1 MSKGLA
7 KMVAR
12 MYPSMR
18 EIGENQPKFPVGTVI
33 PYFDPYTN
41 RYIFN
46 MVTKEKENDHPSY
59 YAINKALTTLREAV
73 QACGIR
79 AISLSILDFS
89 NNQLEKSSIMRQ
101 LYEIFG
107 PLNIKIHL
115 YNYRKFCPHSLQ
127 RKRDP

>member
-1 MSKGLA
+1 MLMSKGLA
-7 KMVAR
+7 KMIAQ

-18 EIGENQPKFPVGTVI
+18 EIGKNQPKFPVGTVI
-33 PYFDPYTN
+33 PYFDSYTN
-41 RYIFN
+41 RYILN
-46 MVTKEKENDHPSY
+46 IVTKEQEDDHPSY

-79 AISLSILDFS
+79 AISLPKLEFS

-107 PLNIKIHL
+107 PLNMKIHL
-115 YNYRKFCPHSLQ
+115 YNY
-127 RKRDP
+127 